1 MIAAHN
7 GHSETVQLLLQNG
20 ANIEEK
26 EEVSK

>member
-1 MIAAHN
+1 MLAAQN

-26 EEVSK
+26 EKVSR